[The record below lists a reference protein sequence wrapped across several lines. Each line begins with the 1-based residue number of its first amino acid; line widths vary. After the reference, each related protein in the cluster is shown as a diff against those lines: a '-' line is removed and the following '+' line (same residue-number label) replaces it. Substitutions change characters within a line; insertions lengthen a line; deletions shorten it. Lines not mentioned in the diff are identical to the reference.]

1 MTLMHTIYFINTPVY
16 GGGRNISYCIMQ
28 EERKEDI
35 WFAVRTFYCKE
46 ESVARYL
53 SSHGIEHFIPQRYQE
68 EVSLDG
74 ERKRKLVPAVHN
86 LLFIKLTISEQE
98 MKDILSKCPVSISVI
113 RHPDTRN
120 YYQIP
125 NNQMVEF
132 RAICDP
138 NYRDTLYVDQEVA
151 EARIGEEVRVVRGQ
165 FKGLKGKLV
174 RYKNRFYLV
183 IVLAGLGV
191 MIHIPKWYC
200 RKLNLE
206 NTDY

>member
-1 MTLMHTIYFINTPVY
+1 MEEEENYPI
-16 GGGRNISYCIMQ
+16 IMPEERK

-68 EVSLDG
+68 EVTLDG

-86 LLFIKLTISEQE
+86 LLFIKSTISEKE
-98 MKDILSKCPVSISVI
+98 MKDIISQCPVSVSVI
-113 RHPDTRN
+113 KNQETKK

-125 NNQMVEF
+125 NSQMVEF

-138 NYRDTLYVDQEVA
+138 NYKDTLYVEQEVA
-151 EARIGEEVRVVRGQ
+151 EARVGEEVRVVRGQ
-165 FKGLKGKLV
+165 FTGLKGKLV
-174 RYKNRFYLV
+174 RYKNRSYVV

-200 RKLNLE
+200 RKLNE
-206 NTDY
+206 GNNK

>member
-1 MTLMHTIYFINTPVY
+1 MEEEENYPI
-16 GGGRNISYCIMQ
+16 IMPEERK

-68 EVSLDG
+68 EVTLDG

-86 LLFIKLTISEQE
+86 LLFIKSTISEKE
-98 MKDILSKCPVSISVI
+98 MKDIISQCPVSVSII
-113 RHPDTRN
+113 KNQETKK

-125 NNQMVEF
+125 NSQMVEF

-138 NYRDTLYVDQEVA
+138 NYKDTLYVDQEVA
-151 EARIGEEVRVVRGQ
+151 EARVGEEVRVVRGQ
-165 FKGLKGKLV
+165 FTGLKGKLV
-174 RYKNRFYLV
+174 RYKNRSYVV

-200 RKLNLE
+200 RKLNEE
-206 NTDY
+206 NNK

>member
-1 MTLMHTIYFINTPVY
+1 MEEEENYPI
-16 GGGRNISYCIMQ
+16 IMPEERK

-68 EVSLDG
+68 EVTLDG

-86 LLFIKLTISEQE
+86 LLFIKSTISEKE
-98 MKDILSKCPVSISVI
+98 MKDIISQCPVSVSVI
-113 RHPDTRN
+113 KNQETKK

-125 NNQMVEF
+125 NSQMVEF

-138 NYRDTLYVDQEVA
+138 NYKDTLYVDQEVA
-151 EARIGEEVRVVRGQ
+151 EARVGEEVRVVRGQ
-165 FKGLKGKLV
+165 FTGLKGKLV
-174 RYKNRFYLV
+174 RYKNRSYVV

-200 RKLNLE
+200 RKINEE
-206 NTDY
+206 NNN

>member
-1 MTLMHTIYFINTPVY
+1 MEEEENYPI
-16 GGGRNISYCIMQ
+16 IMPEERK

-68 EVSLDG
+68 EVTLDG

-86 LLFIKLTISEQE
+86 LLFIKSTISEKE
-98 MKDILSKCPVSISVI
+98 MKDIISQCPVSVSVI
-113 RHPDTRN
+113 KNQETKK

-125 NNQMVEF
+125 NSQMVEF

-138 NYRDTLYVDQEVA
+138 NYKDTLYVEQEVA
-151 EARIGEEVRVVRGQ
+151 EARVGEEVRVVRGQ
-165 FKGLKGKLV
+165 FTGLKGKLV
-174 RYKNRFYLV
+174 RYKNRSYVV

-200 RKLNLE
+200 RKLNE
-206 NTDY
+206 GNNN

>member
-1 MTLMHTIYFINTPVY
+1 MEEEENYPI
-16 GGGRNISYCIMQ
+16 IMPEERK

-68 EVSLDG
+68 EVTLDG

-86 LLFIKLTISEQE
+86 LLFIKSTISEKE
-98 MKDILSKCPVSISVI
+98 MKDIISQCSVSVSVI
-113 RHPDTRN
+113 KNQETKK

-125 NNQMVEF
+125 NSQMVEF

-138 NYRDTLYVDQEVA
+138 NYKDTLYVDQEVA
-151 EARIGEEVRVVRGQ
+151 EARVGEEVRVVRGQ
-165 FKGLKGKLV
+165 FTGLKGKLV
-174 RYKNRFYLV
+174 RYKNRSYVV

-200 RKLNLE
+200 RKLNEE
-206 NTDY
+206 NNN

>member
-1 MTLMHTIYFINTPVY
+1 MEEEENYPI
-16 GGGRNISYCIMQ
+16 IMPEERK

-68 EVSLDG
+68 EVTLDG

-86 LLFIKLTISEQE
+86 LLFIKSTISEKE
-98 MKDILSKCPVSISVI
+98 MKDIISQCPVSVSVI
-113 RHPDTRN
+113 KSQETKK

-125 NNQMVEF
+125 NSQMVEF

-138 NYRDTLYVDQEVA
+138 NYKDTLYVDQEVA
-151 EARIGEEVRVVRGQ
+151 EARVGEEVRVVRGQ
-165 FKGLKGKLV
+165 FTGLKGKLV
-174 RYKNRFYLV
+174 RYKNRSYVV

-200 RKLNLE
+200 RKLNEE
-206 NTDY
+206 NNN

>member
-1 MTLMHTIYFINTPVY
+1 MTLRRIIYFINTQFY
-16 GGGRNISYCIMQ
+16 GGGRSISYRIML
-28 EERKEDI
+28 EERKKDI
-35 WFAVRTFYCKE
+35 WLAVRTFYCKE

-53 SSHGIEHFIPQRYQE
+53 SSHGIDHFIPQRYQVE
-68 EVSLDG
+68 TGLDG

-86 LLFIKLTISEQE
+86 LLFIKLAISEQE
-98 MKDILSKCPVSISVI
+98 MKDILSKCPVSISVFK
-113 RHPDTRN
+113 N
-120 YYQIP
+120 QESKKYYQIP
-125 NNQMVEF
+125 NDQMIEF

-138 NYRDTLYVDQEVA
+138 NYRDTLFVDQEVA

-174 RYKNRFYLV
+174 RYKNRSYVV

-200 RKLNLE
+200 RKF
-206 NTDY
+206 T

>member
-1 MTLMHTIYFINTPVY
+1 MEEEENYPI
-16 GGGRNISYCIMQ
+16 IMPEERK

-68 EVSLDG
+68 EVTLDG

-86 LLFIKLTISEQE
+86 LLFIKSTISEKE
-98 MKDILSKCPVSISVI
+98 MKDIISQCPVSVSVI
-113 RHPDTRN
+113 KNQETKK

-125 NNQMVEF
+125 NSQMLEF

-138 NYRDTLYVDQEVA
+138 NYKDTLYVEQEVA
-151 EARIGEEVRVVRGQ
+151 EARVGEEVRVVRGQ
-165 FKGLKGKLV
+165 FTGLKGKLV
-174 RYKNRFYLV
+174 RYKNRSYVV

-200 RKLNLE
+200 RKLNEE
-206 NTDY
+206 NNN

>member
-1 MTLMHTIYFINTPVY
+1 MEEEENYPI
-16 GGGRNISYCIMQ
+16 IMP
-28 EERKEDI
+28 EERKEKRKEDI

-68 EVSLDG
+68 EVTLDG

-86 LLFIKLTISEQE
+86 LLFIKSTISEKE
-98 MKDILSKCPVSISVI
+98 MKDIISQCPVSVSVI
-113 RHPDTRN
+113 KN
-120 YYQIP
+120 QESKKYYQIP
-125 NNQMVEF
+125 NSQMVEF

-138 NYRDTLYVDQEVA
+138 NYKDTLYVEQEVA
-151 EARIGEEVRVVRGQ
+151 EARVGEEVRVVRGQ
-165 FKGLKGKLV
+165 FTGLKGKLV
-174 RYKNRFYLV
+174 RYKNRSYVV

-200 RKLNLE
+200 RKLNE
-206 NTDY
+206 GNNN

>member
-1 MTLMHTIYFINTPVY
+1 MEEEENYPI
-16 GGGRNISYCIMQ
+16 IMPEERK

-46 ESVARYL
+46 ESVAWYL

-68 EVSLDG
+68 EVTLDG

-86 LLFIKLTISEQE
+86 LLFIKSTISEKE
-98 MKDILSKCPVSISVI
+98 MKDIISQCPVSVSVI
-113 RHPDTRN
+113 KN
-120 YYQIP
+120 QESKKYYQIP
-125 NNQMVEF
+125 NSQMVEF

-138 NYRDTLYVDQEVA
+138 NYKDTLYVDQEVA
-151 EARIGEEVRVVRGQ
+151 EARVGEEVRVVRGQ
-165 FKGLKGKLV
+165 FTGLKGKLV
-174 RYKNRFYLV
+174 RYKNRSYVV

-200 RKLNLE
+200 RKLNEE
-206 NTDY
+206 NNN

>member
-1 MTLMHTIYFINTPVY
+1 MEEEENYPI
-16 GGGRNISYCIMQ
+16 IMPEERK

-68 EVSLDG
+68 EVTLDG

-86 LLFIKLTISEQE
+86 LLFIKSTISEKE
-98 MKDILSKCPVSISVI
+98 MKDIISQCPVSVSVI
-113 RHPDTRN
+113 KNQETKK

-125 NNQMVEF
+125 NSQMVEF

-138 NYRDTLYVDQEVA
+138 NYKGTLYVDQEVA
-151 EARIGEEVRVVRGQ
+151 EARVGEEVRVVRGQ
-165 FKGLKGKLV
+165 FTGLKGKLV
-174 RYKNRFYLV
+174 RYKNRSYVV

-200 RKLNLE
+200 RKLNEE
-206 NTDY
+206 NNN

>member
-1 MTLMHTIYFINTPVY
+1 MEEEENYPI
-16 GGGRNISYCIMQ
+16 IMPEERK

-68 EVSLDG
+68 EVTLDG

-86 LLFIKLTISEQE
+86 LLFIKSTISEKE
-98 MKDILSKCPVSISVI
+98 MKDIISQCPVSVSVI
-113 RHPDTRN
+113 KNQETKK

-125 NNQMVEF
+125 NSQMVEF

-138 NYRDTLYVDQEVA
+138 NYKDTLYVDQEVA
-151 EARIGEEVRVVRGQ
+151 EARVGEEVRVVRGQ
-165 FKGLKGKLV
+165 FTGLRGKLV
-174 RYKNRFYLV
+174 RYKNRSYVV

-200 RKLNLE
+200 RKLNEE
-206 NTDY
+206 NNN

>member
-1 MTLMHTIYFINTPVY
+1 MEEEENYPI
-16 GGGRNISYCIMQ
+16 IMPEERK

-53 SSHGIEHFIPQRYQE
+53 SSHGIEYFIPQRYQE
-68 EVSLDG
+68 EVTLDG

-86 LLFIKLTISEQE
+86 LLFIKSTISEKE
-98 MKDILSKCPVSISVI
+98 MKDIISQCPVSVSVI
-113 RHPDTRN
+113 KNQETKK

-125 NNQMVEF
+125 NSQMVEF

-138 NYRDTLYVDQEVA
+138 NYKDTLYVDQEVA
-151 EARIGEEVRVVRGQ
+151 EARVGEEVRVVRGQ
-165 FKGLKGKLV
+165 FTGLKGKLV
-174 RYKNRFYLV
+174 RYKNRSYVV

-200 RKLNLE
+200 RKLNEE
-206 NTDY
+206 NNN

>member
-1 MTLMHTIYFINTPVY
+1 MEEEENYPI
-16 GGGRNISYCIMQ
+16 IMPEERK

-68 EVSLDG
+68 EVTLDG

-86 LLFIKLTISEQE
+86 LLFIKSTISEKE
-98 MKDILSKCPVSISVI
+98 MKDIISQCPVSVSVI
-113 RHPDTRN
+113 KNQETKK

-125 NNQMVEF
+125 NSQMVEF

-138 NYRDTLYVDQEVA
+138 NYKDTLYVDQEVA
-151 EARIGEEVRVVRGQ
+151 EARVGEEVRVVRGQ
-165 FKGLKGKLV
+165 FTGLKGKLV
-174 RYKNRFYLV
+174 RYKNRSYVV

-200 RKLNLE
+200 RKLNE
-206 NTDY
+206 GNNK

>member
-1 MTLMHTIYFINTPVY
+1 MEEEENYPI
-16 GGGRNISYCIMQ
+16 IMPEERK

-68 EVSLDG
+68 EVTLNG

-86 LLFIKLTISEQE
+86 LLFIKSTISEKE
-98 MKDILSKCPVSISVI
+98 MKDIISQCPVSVSII
-113 RHPDTRN
+113 KNQETKK

-125 NNQMVEF
+125 NSQMVEF

-138 NYRDTLYVDQEVA
+138 NYKDTLYVDQEVA
-151 EARIGEEVRVVRGQ
+151 EARVGEEVRVVRGQ
-165 FKGLKGKLV
+165 FTGLKGKLV
-174 RYKNRFYLV
+174 RYKNRSYVV

-200 RKLNLE
+200 RKLNEE
-206 NTDY
+206 NNN

>member
-1 MTLMHTIYFINTPVY
+1 MEEEENYPI
-16 GGGRNISYCIMQ
+16 IMP
-28 EERKEDI
+28 EERKEERNEDI
-35 WFAVRTFYCKE
+35 WFAVRTFFCKE

-68 EVSLDG
+68 EVTLDG

-86 LLFIKLTISEQE
+86 LLFIKSTISEKE
-98 MKDILSKCPVSISVI
+98 MKDIISQCPVSVSVI
-113 RHPDTRN
+113 KNQETKK

-125 NNQMVEF
+125 NSQMVEF

-138 NYRDTLYVDQEVA
+138 NYKDTLYVDQEVA
-151 EARIGEEVRVVRGQ
+151 EARVGEEVRVVRGQ
-165 FKGLKGKLV
+165 FTGLKGKLV
-174 RYKNRFYLV
+174 RYKNRSYVV

-200 RKLNLE
+200 RKLNEE
-206 NTDY
+206 NNH

>member
-1 MTLMHTIYFINTPVY
+1 MEEEENYPI
-16 GGGRNISYCIMQ
+16 IMPEERK

-35 WFAVRTFYCKE
+35 WFAVRTFFCKE

-68 EVSLDG
+68 EVTLDG

-86 LLFIKLTISEQE
+86 LLFIKSTISEKE
-98 MKDILSKCPVSISVI
+98 MKDIISQCPVSVSVI
-113 RHPDTRN
+113 KNQGTKK

-125 NNQMVEF
+125 NSQMVEF

-138 NYRDTLYVDQEVA
+138 NYKDTLYVDQEVA
-151 EARIGEEVRVVRGQ
+151 EARVGEEVRVVRGQ
-165 FKGLKGKLV
+165 FTGLKGKLV
-174 RYKNRFYLV
+174 RYKNRSYVV

-200 RKLNLE
+200 RKLNEE
-206 NTDY
+206 NNH

>member
-1 MTLMHTIYFINTPVY
+1 MEEEENYPI
-16 GGGRNISYCIMQ
+16 IMPEERK

-68 EVSLDG
+68 EVTLDG

-86 LLFIKLTISEQE
+86 LLFIKSTISEKE
-98 MKDILSKCPVSISVI
+98 MKDIISQCPVSVSVI
-113 RHPDTRN
+113 KNQGTKK

-125 NNQMVEF
+125 NSQMVEF

-138 NYRDTLYVDQEVA
+138 NYKDTLYVDQEVA
-151 EARIGEEVRVVRGQ
+151 EARVGEEVRVVRGQ
-165 FKGLKGKLV
+165 FTGLKGKLV
-174 RYKNRFYLV
+174 RYKNRSYVV

-200 RKLNLE
+200 RKLNEE
-206 NTDY
+206 NNK

>member
-1 MTLMHTIYFINTPVY
+1 MEEEENYPI
-16 GGGRNISYCIMQ
+16 IMPEERK

-68 EVSLDG
+68 EVTLDG

-86 LLFIKLTISEQE
+86 LLFIKSTISEKE
-98 MKDILSKCPVSISVI
+98 MKDIISQCPVSVSVI
-113 RHPDTRN
+113 KNLETKK

-125 NNQMVEF
+125 NSQMVEF

-138 NYRDTLYVDQEVA
+138 NYKDTLYVDQEVA
-151 EARIGEEVRVVRGQ
+151 EARVGEEVRVVRGQ
-165 FKGLKGKLV
+165 FTGLKGKLV
-174 RYKNRFYLV
+174 RYKNRSYVV

-200 RKLNLE
+200 RKLNE
-206 NTDY
+206 GNNK

>member
-1 MTLMHTIYFINTPVY
+1 MEEEENYPI
-16 GGGRNISYCIMQ
+16 IMPEERK

-68 EVSLDG
+68 EVTLDG

-86 LLFIKLTISEQE
+86 LLFIKSTISEKE
-98 MKDILSKCPVSISVI
+98 MKDIISQCPVSVSVI
-113 RHPDTRN
+113 KNQETKK

-125 NNQMVEF
+125 NSQMVEF

-138 NYRDTLYVDQEVA
+138 NYKDTLYVDQEVA
-151 EARIGEEVRVVRGQ
+151 EARVGEEVRVVRGQ
-165 FKGLKGKLV
+165 FTGLKGKLV
-174 RYKNRFYLV
+174 RYKNRSYVV

-191 MIHIPKWYC
+191 MLHIPKWYC
-200 RKLNLE
+200 RKLNEE
-206 NTDY
+206 NNN

>member
-1 MTLMHTIYFINTPVY
+1 MEEEENYPI
-16 GGGRNISYCIMQ
+16 IMPEERK

-68 EVSLDG
+68 EVTLDG

-86 LLFIKLTISEQE
+86 LLFIKSTISEKE
-98 MKDILSKCPVSISVI
+98 MKDIISQCPVSVSVI
-113 RHPDTRN
+113 KNQGTKK

-125 NNQMVEF
+125 NSQMVEF

-138 NYRDTLYVDQEVA
+138 NYKDTLYVDQEVA
-151 EARIGEEVRVVRGQ
+151 EARVGEEVRVVRGQ
-165 FKGLKGKLV
+165 FTGLKGKLV
-174 RYKNRFYLV
+174 RYKNRSYVV

-191 MIHIPKWYC
+191 MIHIPQWYC
-200 RKLNLE
+200 RKLNEE
-206 NTDY
+206 NNN

>member
-1 MTLMHTIYFINTPVY
+1 MEEEENYPI
-16 GGGRNISYCIMQ
+16 IMPEERK

-35 WFAVRTFYCKE
+35 WFAIRTFYCKE

-68 EVSLDG
+68 EVTLDG

-86 LLFIKLTISEQE
+86 LLFIKSTISEKE
-98 MKDILSKCPVSISVI
+98 MKDIISQCPVSVSII
-113 RHPDTRN
+113 KNQETKK

-125 NNQMVEF
+125 NSQMVEF

-138 NYRDTLYVDQEVA
+138 NYKDTLYVEQEVA
-151 EARIGEEVRVVRGQ
+151 EARVGEEVRVVRGQ
-165 FKGLKGKLV
+165 FTGLKGKLV
-174 RYKNRFYLV
+174 RYKNRSYVV

-200 RKLNLE
+200 RKLNEE
-206 NTDY
+206 NNN

>member
-1 MTLMHTIYFINTPVY
+1 MEEEENYPI
-16 GGGRNISYCIMQ
+16 IMPEERK

-68 EVSLDG
+68 EVTLDG

-86 LLFIKLTISEQE
+86 LLFIKSTISEKE
-98 MKDILSKCPVSISVI
+98 MKDIISQCPVSVSVI
-113 RHPDTRN
+113 KNQGTKK

-125 NNQMVEF
+125 NSQMVEF

-138 NYRDTLYVDQEVA
+138 NYRDTLYVEQEVA
-151 EARIGEEVRVVRGQ
+151 EARVGEEVRVVRGQ
-165 FKGLKGKLV
+165 FTGLKGKLV
-174 RYKNRFYLV
+174 RYKNRSYVV

-200 RKLNLE
+200 RKLNE
-206 NTDY
+206 GNNK

>member
-1 MTLMHTIYFINTPVY
+1 MPEE
-16 GGGRNISYCIMQ
+16 RK

-68 EVSLDG
+68 EVTLDG

-86 LLFIKLTISEQE
+86 LLFIKSTISEKE
-98 MKDILSKCPVSISVI
+98 MKDIISQCPVSVSVI
-113 RHPDTRN
+113 KNQGTKK

-125 NNQMVEF
+125 NSQMVEF

-138 NYRDTLYVDQEVA
+138 NYKDTLYVDQEVA
-151 EARIGEEVRVVRGQ
+151 EARVGEEVRVVRGQ
-165 FKGLKGKLV
+165 FTGLKGKLV
-174 RYKNRFYLV
+174 RYKNRSYVV

-200 RKLNLE
+200 RKLNE
-206 NTDY
+206 GNDK

>member
-1 MTLMHTIYFINTPVY
+1 MEEEENYPI
-16 GGGRNISYCIMQ
+16 IMPEERK

-68 EVSLDG
+68 EVTLDG

-86 LLFIKLTISEQE
+86 LLFIKSTISEKE
-98 MKDILSKCPVSISVI
+98 MKDIISQCPVSVSVI
-113 RHPDTRN
+113 KNQETKK

-125 NNQMVEF
+125 NSQMVEF

-138 NYRDTLYVDQEVA
+138 NYKDTLYVEQEVA
-151 EARIGEEVRVVRGQ
+151 EARVGEEVRVVRGL
-165 FKGLKGKLV
+165 FTGLKVKLE
-174 RYKNRFYLV
+174 RYKNRSYVV

-200 RKLNLE
+200 RKLNEE
-206 NTDY
+206 NNN

>member
-1 MTLMHTIYFINTPVY
+1 MEEEENYPI
-16 GGGRNISYCIMQ
+16 IMPEERK

-68 EVSLDG
+68 EVTLDG
-74 ERKRKLVPAVHN
+74 ESKRKLVPAVHN
-86 LLFIKLTISEQE
+86 LLFIKSTISEKE
-98 MKDILSKCPVSISVI
+98 MKDIISQCPVSVSVI
-113 RHPDTRN
+113 KNQETKK

-125 NNQMVEF
+125 NSQMVEF

-138 NYRDTLYVDQEVA
+138 NYKDTLYVDQEVA
-151 EARIGEEVRVVRGQ
+151 EARVGEEVRVVRGQ
-165 FKGLKGKLV
+165 FTGLKGKLV
-174 RYKNRFYLV
+174 RYKNRSYVV

-200 RKLNLE
+200 RKLNEE
-206 NTDY
+206 NNN

>member
-1 MTLMHTIYFINTPVY
+1 MEEEENYPI
-16 GGGRNISYCIMQ
+16 IMPEERK

-68 EVSLDG
+68 EVTLDG

-86 LLFIKLTISEQE
+86 LLFIKSTISEKE
-98 MKDILSKCPVSISVI
+98 MKDIISQCPDSVSVI
-113 RHPDTRN
+113 KNQETKK

-125 NNQMVEF
+125 NSQMVEF

-138 NYRDTLYVDQEVA
+138 NYKDTLYVDQEVA
-151 EARIGEEVRVVRGQ
+151 EARVGEEVRVVRGQ
-165 FKGLKGKLV
+165 FTGLKGKLV
-174 RYKNRFYLV
+174 RYKNRSYVV

-200 RKLNLE
+200 RKLNEE
-206 NTDY
+206 NNK

>member
-1 MTLMHTIYFINTPVY
+1 MEEEENYPI
-16 GGGRNISYCIMQ
+16 IMPEERK

-35 WFAVRTFYCKE
+35 WFAVHTFYCKE

-68 EVSLDG
+68 EVTLDG

-86 LLFIKLTISEQE
+86 LLFIKSTISEKE
-98 MKDILSKCPVSISVI
+98 MKDIISQCPVSVSVI
-113 RHPDTRN
+113 KNQETKK

-125 NNQMVEF
+125 NSQMVEF

-138 NYRDTLYVDQEVA
+138 NYKDTLYVDQEVA
-151 EARIGEEVRVVRGQ
+151 EARVGEEVRVVRGQ
-165 FKGLKGKLV
+165 FTGLKGKLV
-174 RYKNRFYLV
+174 RYKNRSYVV

-200 RKLNLE
+200 RKLNEE
-206 NTDY
+206 NNN

>member
-1 MTLMHTIYFINTPVY
+1 MEEEENYPI
-16 GGGRNISYCIMQ
+16 IMPEERK

-46 ESVARYL
+46 ESVAQYL

-68 EVSLDG
+68 EVTLDG

-86 LLFIKLTISEQE
+86 LLFIKSTISEKE
-98 MKDILSKCPVSISVI
+98 MKDIISQCPVSVSVI
-113 RHPDTRN
+113 KNQGTKK

-125 NNQMVEF
+125 NSQMVEF

-138 NYRDTLYVDQEVA
+138 NYKNTLYVDQEVA
-151 EARIGEEVRVVRGQ
+151 EARVGEEVRVVRGQ
-165 FKGLKGKLV
+165 FTGLKGKLV
-174 RYKNRFYLV
+174 RYKNRSYVV

-200 RKLNLE
+200 RKLNEE
-206 NTDY
+206 NNN

>member
-1 MTLMHTIYFINTPVY
+1 MEEEENYPI
-16 GGGRNISYCIMQ
+16 IMPEERK

-68 EVSLDG
+68 EVTLDG

-86 LLFIKLTISEQE
+86 LLFIKSTISEKE
-98 MKDILSKCPVSISVI
+98 MKDIISQCPVSVSVI
-113 RHPDTRN
+113 KNQGTKK

-125 NNQMVEF
+125 NSQMVEF

-138 NYRDTLYVDQEVA
+138 NYKDTLYVDQEVA
-151 EARIGEEVRVVRGQ
+151 EARVGEEVRVVRGQ
-165 FKGLKGKLV
+165 FTGLKGKLV
-174 RYKNRFYLV
+174 RYKNRSYVV

-191 MIHIPKWYC
+191 MIHTPKWYC
-200 RKLNLE
+200 RKLNEE
-206 NTDY
+206 NNN

>member
-1 MTLMHTIYFINTPVY
+1 MEEEENYPI
-16 GGGRNISYCIMQ
+16 IMPEERK

-68 EVSLDG
+68 EVTLDG

-86 LLFIKLTISEQE
+86 LLFIKSTISEKE
-98 MKDILSKCPVSISVI
+98 MKDIISQCPVSVSVI
-113 RHPDTRN
+113 KNQETKK

-125 NNQMVEF
+125 NSQMVEF

-138 NYRDTLYVDQEVA
+138 NYKDTLYVDQEVA
-151 EARIGEEVRVVRGQ
+151 EARVGEVVRVVRGQ
-165 FKGLKGKLV
+165 FTGLKGKLV
-174 RYKNRFYLV
+174 RYKNRSYVV

-200 RKLNLE
+200 RKLNEE
-206 NTDY
+206 NNN

>member
-1 MTLMHTIYFINTPVY
+1 MEEEENYPI
-16 GGGRNISYCIMQ
+16 IMPEERK

-53 SSHGIEHFIPQRYQE
+53 SSHEIEHFIPQRYQE
-68 EVSLDG
+68 EVTLDG

-86 LLFIKLTISEQE
+86 LLFIKSTISEKE
-98 MKDILSKCPVSISVI
+98 MKDIISQCPVSVSVI
-113 RHPDTRN
+113 KNQETKKYH
-120 YYQIP
+120 QIP
-125 NNQMVEF
+125 NSQMVEF

-138 NYRDTLYVDQEVA
+138 NYKDTLYVEQEVA
-151 EARIGEEVRVVRGQ
+151 EARVGEEVRVVRGQ
-165 FKGLKGKLV
+165 FTGLKGKLV
-174 RYKNRFYLV
+174 RYKNRSYVV

-200 RKLNLE
+200 RKLNEE
-206 NTDY
+206 NNN

>member
-1 MTLMHTIYFINTPVY
+1 MEEEENYPI
-16 GGGRNISYCIMQ
+16 IMPEERK

-68 EVSLDG
+68 EVTLDG

-86 LLFIKLTISEQE
+86 LLFIKSTINEKE
-98 MKDILSKCPVSISVI
+98 MKDIISQCPVSVSVI
-113 RHPDTRN
+113 KNQETKK

-125 NNQMVEF
+125 NSQMVEF

-138 NYRDTLYVDQEVA
+138 NYKDTLYVDQEVA
-151 EARIGEEVRVVRGQ
+151 EARVGEEVRVVRGQ
-165 FKGLKGKLV
+165 FTGLKGKLV
-174 RYKNRFYLV
+174 RYKNRSYVV

-200 RKLNLE
+200 RKLNEE
-206 NTDY
+206 NNN

>member
-1 MTLMHTIYFINTPVY
+1 MEEEENYPI
-16 GGGRNISYCIMQ
+16 IMPEERK

-68 EVSLDG
+68 EVTLDG

-86 LLFIKLTISEQE
+86 LLFIKSTISEKE
-98 MKDILSKCPVSISVI
+98 MKDIISQCPVSVSVI
-113 RHPDTRN
+113 KNQGTKK

-125 NNQMVEF
+125 NSQMVEF

-138 NYRDTLYVDQEVA
+138 NYKDTLYVEQEVA
-151 EARIGEEVRVVRGQ
+151 EARVGEEVRVVRGQ
-165 FKGLKGKLV
+165 FTGLKGKLV
-174 RYKNRFYLV
+174 RYKNRSYVV

-200 RKLNLE
+200 RKLNEE
-206 NTDY
+206 NNN